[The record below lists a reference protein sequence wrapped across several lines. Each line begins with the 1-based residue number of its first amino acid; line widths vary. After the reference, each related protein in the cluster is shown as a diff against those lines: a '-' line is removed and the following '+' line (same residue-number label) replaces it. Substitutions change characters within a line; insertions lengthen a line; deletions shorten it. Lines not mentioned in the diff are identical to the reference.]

1 MPLFLGEGGCLVEN
15 YAFTGGPYSSVDTP
29 WRKIVPPGAIL
40 PHALQSRNNLTVFS
54 GLQEDLRELSQHLRC
69 IDLGQV

>member
-29 WRKIVPPGAIL
+29 WRKIVPLVQFYHTHCDPEIIL
-40 PHALQSRNNLTVFS
+40 QCSVGSRKIYGNFPN
-54 GLQEDLRELSQHLRC
+54 
-69 IDLGQV
+69 I